1 MAQYRRAL
9 GARVRRRGAGG
20 AGAGCGGEYPVSPAE
35 VIGGVLTGREQ
46 GFVNVLVLQ
55 WRLPRIVLALVIGAA
70 LGMSGAIF
78 QALTRNPL
86 GSPDVIG
93 FNFGAYTGALVVI
106 GAFGGGYYLT
116 ALGGGVI
123 GGLLTAVVVYL
134 LAYRNGMAGFRLI
147 IVGIGVGAML
157 SSLNQWIILKIKL
170 HQAITAAVW
179 QQGTLN
185 GLRWEQAVPPVLVC
199 VAIVVVVLVPI
210 GPQLSI
216 LQLGDDAA
224 GGLGLRPER
233 AASLISVWGVLL
245 IAVATAAAGPIS
257 FVALAAPQLA
267 RRVVG
272 TPGVGG
278 LISSAVMGAFLLLSS
293 DLIALR
299 IFAPGRTSGGCGHR
313 GGRRGGVSDLAAC
326 HAGPAA
332 VEGGKCNDGSGRTR
346 LVAGIRRSSHRRRLD
361 GGYRRGGHHRDR
373 RSECLRQVHPVAGG
387 LARLLRP
394 VAGQVVLDGADIA
407 GLRTKDV
414 ARKLGLLP
422 QSSIAPPEGITVADL
437 VARGRFPHQRVL
449 RQYARSDQQAVAD
462 AMAATGVT
470 AISGRPVD
478 ELSGGSVSGCGCRWC
493 WRRTRR

>member
-1 MAQYRRAL
+1 VNRLQPVDFGRPQLVLRREPTLALRASWRSIVVLSAL
-9 GARVRRRGAGG
+9 GIGAAALAVLALGV
-20 AGAGCGGEYPVSPAE
+20 GEYPVSPAE
-35 VIGGVLTGREQ
+35 VIGVLTGREQ

-116 ALGGGVI
+116 ALGGVI

-134 LAYRNGMAGFRLI
+134 LAYRSGMAGFRLI

-185 GLRWEQAVPPVLVC
+185 GLRWEQAVPVLVC
-199 VAIVVVVLVPI
+199 VAIVVVILVPI

-224 GGLGLRPER
+224 GGLGLQPER
-233 AASLISVWGVLL
+233 ARIAYFGVGVLL

-272 TPGVGG
+272 TPGVG
-278 LISSAVMGAFLLLSS
+278 LISSAVMGGFLLLSS

-299 IFAPGRTSGGCGHR
+299 IFAPAELPVG
-313 GGRRGGVSDLAAC
+313 
-326 HAGPAA
+326 A
-332 VEGGKCNDGSGRTR
+332 VT
-346 LVAGIRRSSHRRRLD
+346 V
-361 GGYRRGGHHRDR
+361 
-373 RSECLRQVHPVAGG
+373 VAGG
-387 LARLLRP
+387 AYLIWLLVMQAR
-394 VAGQVVLDGADIA
+394 
-407 GLRTKDV
+407 
-414 ARKLGLLP
+414 
-422 QSSIAPPEGITVADL
+422 
-437 VARGRFPHQRVL
+437 
-449 RQYARSDQQAVAD
+449 RQ
-462 AMAATGVT
+462 
-470 AISGRPVD
+470 
-478 ELSGGSVSGCGCRWC
+478 
-493 WRRTRR
+493 